1 MFSFCQLCIDS
12 IIWKDI
18 YLIKLLYYFM
28 FDKLPISSKTEKI
41 LTKSLDEPISAEDAN
56 YLINIKGSDLYPLLA
71 TADYLRQEIAGN
83 NVTFINNCN
92 INFTNICTVRCG
104 FCAFGKDADDPEAY
118 ILDDEAILKKAQRA
132 VDKGAH
138 EFCVMGGVLPD
149 ADVEYY
155 EHLLQLLKGEFPN
168 IMIHGFS
175 PTMIKDASVVSGISV
190 EDAFERLKSAGLD
203 TLPGTAAEIL
213 TDRSREIICP
223 EKVTTQEWID
233 IVKTAHEVGIPGSA
247 TIMYGHVE
255 TPEERVE
262 HIDIIRKI
270 QQETHGFTEF
280 IPMTFM
286 HEYSPIFLEGQQN
299 LGATGTEDLKLYAVA
314 RLMLKDL
321 IPNIQVS
328 WVKMGFR
335 FAQVSLTA
343 GANDLG
349 GTLGGDELSEASGA
363 PDGVEASIDTL
374 SNMVRDLGRNP
385 IERNSKYTEFY
396 PIESKSSDV
405 KIVSK

>member
-1 MFSFCQLCIDS
+1 
-12 IIWKDI
+12 
-18 YLIKLLYYFM
+18 M

-41 LTKSLDEPISAEDAN
+41 LTKSLDEEISVEEAN
-56 YLINIKGSDLYPLLA
+56 HLMNVKGADLYPLLA
-71 TADYLRQEIAGN
+71 TADFLRSKLVGD

-104 FCAFGKDADDPEAY
+104 FCAFGKDADDPDAY
-118 ILDDEAILKKAQRA
+118 ILSDDEILAKAHGA
-132 VDKGAH
+132 VENGAR
-138 EFCVMGGVLPD
+138 EFTLMGGVLPD
-149 ADVEYY
+149 ADIEYY
-155 EHLLQLLKGEFPN
+155 EHLLSLLKDNYPN
-168 IMIHGFS
+168 VAIHGYS
-175 PTMIKDASVVSGISV
+175 PTMINDACILSGISLS
-190 EDAFERLKSAGLD
+190 EGCERLKEAGLD

-223 EKVTTQEWID
+223 EKVSVAEWID
-233 IVKTAHEVGIPGSA
+233 MVKTAHEVGIPGSA

-255 TPEERVE
+255 TLEERVE
-262 HIDIIRKI
+262 HIDIIRRI
-270 QQETHGFTEF
+270 QEETHGFTEF

-286 HEYSPIFLEGQQN
+286 HEYSPIFLEGQIN
-299 LGATGTEDLKLYAVA
+299 LGATGTEDLKLYAVS
-314 RLMLKDL
+314 RLMLREL

-363 PDGVEASIDTL
+363 PDGVDASIDTL
-374 SNMVRDLGRNP
+374 AKIVRNLGRNP
-385 IERNSKYTEFY
+385 IERDSKYTEFY
-396 PIESKSSDV
+396 PID
-405 KIVSK
+405 

>member
-1 MFSFCQLCIDS
+1 
-12 IIWKDI
+12 
-18 YLIKLLYYFM
+18 M

-118 ILDDEAILKKAQRA
+118 ILDDEAILKKAQGT

>member
-1 MFSFCQLCIDS
+1 
-12 IIWKDI
+12 
-18 YLIKLLYYFM
+18 M
-28 FDKLPISSKTEKI
+28 FDKLPVSSKTERI
-41 LTKSLDEPISAEDAN
+41 LSKSLDEPISVEEGN
-56 YLINIKGSDLYPLLA
+56 YLMNIKGADLYPLLA
-71 TADYLRQEIAGN
+71 TADYLRSEIVGN

-118 ILDDEAILKKAQRA
+118 IMDDESILEKAQGA

-138 EFCVMGGVLPD
+138 EFCLMGGVLPD
-149 ADVEYY
+149 ADIEYY
-155 EHLLQLLKGEFPN
+155 EHLLMLLKGNFPKTL
-168 IMIHGFS
+168 IHGFS
-175 PTMIKDASVVSGISV
+175 PTMINDAAKVSGIDIA
-190 EDAFERLKSAGLD
+190 EACERLKVAGLD

-223 EKVTTQEWID
+223 EKVSVQEWVD
-233 IVKTAHEVGIPGSA
+233 IVRTAHEVGIPGSA

-255 TPEERVE
+255 TLEERVK
-262 HIDIIRKI
+262 HIDIIRNL
-270 QQETHGFTEF
+270 QEETRGFTEF

-299 LGATGTEDLKLYAVA
+299 LGATGTEDLKLYAVS
-314 RLMLKDL
+314 RLMLRDL

-349 GTLGGDELSEASGA
+349 GTLGGDELSAASGA
-363 PDGVEASIDTL
+363 PDGVEASITTL
-374 SNMVRDLGRNP
+374 SDMVKNLGRDP

-396 PIESKSSDV
+396 PIANNSIGMASK
-405 KIVSK
+405 

>member
-1 MFSFCQLCIDS
+1 
-12 IIWKDI
+12 
-18 YLIKLLYYFM
+18 M

-41 LTKSLDEPISAEDAN
+41 LTKSLDESISVEEAN
-56 YLINIKGSDLYPLLA
+56 YLMNIKGSDFYPLLA
-71 TADYLRQEIAGN
+71 TADFLRKEIVGD

-104 FCAFGKDADDPEAY
+104 FCAFGKDAGDPEAY
-118 ILDDEAILKKAQRA
+118 ILNDNQILEKARGA
-132 VDKGAH
+132 VENGAK
-138 EFCVMGGVLPD
+138 EFCVMGGVLKD
-149 ADVEYY
+149 ADIEYY
-155 EHLLQLLKGEFPN
+155 EHLLHLLKDEYPDV
-168 IMIHGFS
+168 MIHGFS
-175 PTMIKDASVVSGISV
+175 PTMINDACNVSKISV
-190 EDAFERLKSAGLD
+190 SEGFERLKSAGLD

-223 EKVTTQEWID
+223 EKVSVSEWID

-255 TPEERVE
+255 TLEERVE
-262 HIDIIRKI
+262 HIDIIRNI
-270 QQETHGFTEF
+270 QMETQGFTEF

-286 HEYSPIFLEGQQN
+286 HENSPIFLEGQSN
-299 LGATGTEDLKLYAVA
+299 LGATGSEDLKLYAVS
-314 RLMLKDL
+314 RLMLRDL

-328 WVKMGFR
+328 WVKMGYR

-363 PDGVEASIDTL
+363 PDGVNASIETL
-374 SNMVRDLGRNP
+374 SRIVRNLGRNP
-385 IERNSKYTEFY
+385 VGRNSKYTEFY
-396 PIESKSSDV
+396 PVNSK
-405 KIVSK
+405 

>member
-1 MFSFCQLCIDS
+1 
-12 IIWKDI
+12 
-18 YLIKLLYYFM
+18 M
-28 FDKLPISSKTEKI
+28 FDKLPVSAKTERI
-41 LTKSLDEPISAEDAN
+41 LTKSLDEAISVEEAN
-56 YLINIKGSDLYPLLA
+56 HLMAIQGSDFYPLLA
-71 TADYLRQEIAGN
+71 AADYLRSEIVGD

-104 FCAFGKDADDPEAY
+104 FCAFGKDANDPEAY
-118 ILDDEAILKKAQRA
+118 ILSDDDILAKAEGA
-132 VDKGAH
+132 VEGGAR
-138 EFCVMGGVLPD
+138 EFCLMGGVLPD
-149 ADVEYY
+149 ADIEYY
-155 EHLLQLLKGEFPN
+155 EHLLQLLKGEHPD

-175 PTMIKDASVVSGISV
+175 PTMIADACTLSGISV
-190 EDAFERLKSAGLD
+190 GEGFERLKSAGLD

-223 EKVTTQEWID
+223 EKVSVAEWVD
-233 IVKTAHEVGIPGSA
+233 TVKTAHEVGIPGSA

-255 TPEERVE
+255 TLAERVE
-262 HIDIIRKI
+262 HIDIIRQI
-270 QQETHGFTEF
+270 QEETHGFTEF

-286 HEYSPIFLEGQQN
+286 HEYSPIFLEGQSN
-299 LGATGTEDLKLYAVA
+299 LGATGTEDLKLCAVA
-314 RLMLKDL
+314 RLMLRDL

-335 FAQVSLTA
+335 FAQVALTA

-363 PDGVEASIDTL
+363 PDGVDASIETL
-374 SNMVRDLGRNP
+374 SRIVRNLGRNP

-396 PIESKSSDV
+396 PID
-405 KIVSK
+405 

>member
-1 MFSFCQLCIDS
+1 
-12 IIWKDI
+12 
-18 YLIKLLYYFM
+18 M

-41 LTKSLDEPISAEDAN
+41 LTKSLDEQITVEEAN
-56 YLINIKGSDLYPLLA
+56 HLMNIKGPDLYPLLA
-71 TADYLRQEIAGN
+71 TADYLRHEIVGDD
-83 NVTFINNCN
+83 VTFINNCN

-118 ILDDEAILKKAQRA
+118 ILNDEQILAKAQGA
-132 VDKGAH
+132 VEKGAH

-149 ADVEYY
+149 ADIEYY
-155 EHLLQLLKGEFPN
+155 EHLMHLLKDEYPD

-175 PTMIKDASVVSGISV
+175 PTMVRDACLVSGIDMT
-190 EDAFERLKSAGLD
+190 EGFERLKSAGLD

-223 EKVTTQEWID
+223 EKVSVAEWIEA
-233 IVKTAHEVGIPGSA
+233 VKTAHEVGVPGSA

-255 TPEERVE
+255 TLEERVE
-262 HIDIIRKI
+262 HIDIIRRL
-270 QQETHGFTEF
+270 QEETHGFNEF

-286 HEYSPIFLEGQQN
+286 HEYSPIFLEGQTN
-299 LGATGTEDLKLYAVA
+299 LGASGTEDLKLYAVS
-314 RLMLKDL
+314 RLMLRDL

-335 FAQVSLTA
+335 FAQVALTA
-343 GANDLG
+343 GTNDLG
-349 GTLGGDELSEASGA
+349 GTLGGDELSAASGA

-374 SNMVRDLGRNP
+374 DSMVRNLGRNP

-396 PIESKSSDV
+396 PIAQGIELPSK
-405 KIVSK
+405 

>member
-1 MFSFCQLCIDS
+1 
-12 IIWKDI
+12 
-18 YLIKLLYYFM
+18 M
-28 FDKLPISSKTEKI
+28 FDKLPISSKTERI
-41 LTKSLDEPISAEDAN
+41 LTKSLDEQISVEEAN
-56 YLINIKGSDLYPLLA
+56 HLMNIKGSDLYPLLA
-71 TADYLRQEIAGN
+71 TADYLRQKIVGD

-104 FCAFGKDADDPEAY
+104 FCAFGKDADDPDAY
-118 ILDDEAILKKAQRA
+118 ILNDEQILAKAQGA
-132 VDKGAH
+132 VEKGAH

-149 ADVEYY
+149 ADIEYY
-155 EHLLQLLKGEFPN
+155 EHLLQLLKGEYPN
-168 IMIHGFS
+168 VLIHGFS
-175 PTMIKDASVVSGISV
+175 PTMINDACIVSGIDIA
-190 EDAFERLKSAGLD
+190 EGCERLRDAGLD

-213 TDRSREIICP
+213 TDRSRDLICP
-223 EKVTTQEWID
+223 EKVSVSEWVD

-255 TPEERVE
+255 TLEERVE
-262 HIDIIRKI
+262 HIDVIRRL
-270 QQETHGFTEF
+270 QEETHGFTEF

-286 HEYSPIFLEGQQN
+286 HEFSPIFLEGQRN
-299 LGATGTEDLKLYAVA
+299 LGATGTEDLKLYAVS
-314 RLMLKDL
+314 RLMLRDL

-363 PDGVEASIDTL
+363 PDGVDASIDTL
-374 SNMVRDLGRNP
+374 GSIVRNLGRNP

-396 PIESKSSDV
+396 PIESV
-405 KIVSK
+405 EMPSK

>member
-1 MFSFCQLCIDS
+1 
-12 IIWKDI
+12 
-18 YLIKLLYYFM
+18 M

-41 LTKSLDEPISAEDAN
+41 LTKSLDEPISVEEAN
-56 YLINIKGSDLYPLLA
+56 HLMKIQGSDLYPLLA
-71 TADYLRQEIAGN
+71 TADYLRQKIVGDK
-83 NVTFINNCN
+83 VTFINNCN

-104 FCAFGKDADDPEAY
+104 FCAFGKDANDPEAY
-118 ILDDEAILKKAQRA
+118 ILNDEQILEKAQGA

-149 ADVEYY
+149 ADIEYY
-155 EHLLQLLKGEFPN
+155 EHLLTLLKGEYPDV
-168 IMIHGFS
+168 MIHGFS
-175 PTMIKDASVVSGISV
+175 PTMINDACIVSGLDIA
-190 EDAFERLKSAGLD
+190 EGCERLRDAGLD

-213 TDRSREIICP
+213 TDRSRDLICP
-223 EKVTTQEWID
+223 EKVSVSEWVD

-255 TPEERVE
+255 TLEERVE
-262 HIDIIRKI
+262 HIDIIRRL
-270 QQETHGFTEF
+270 QEETHGFTEF

-286 HEYSPIFLEGQQN
+286 HEYSPIFLEGQSD
-299 LGATGTEDLKLYAVA
+299 LGATGTQDLKLYAVS
-314 RLMLKDL
+314 RLMLRDL

-328 WVKMGFR
+328 WVKMGYR

-363 PDGVEASIDTL
+363 PDGVEASIGTL
-374 SNMVRDLGRNP
+374 ARMVEDLGRNP

-396 PIESKSSDV
+396 PIQKGIEMPSK
-405 KIVSK
+405 

>member
-1 MFSFCQLCIDS
+1 
-12 IIWKDI
+12 
-18 YLIKLLYYFM
+18 M
-28 FDKLPISSKTEKI
+28 FDKLLISSKTEKI
-41 LTKSLDEPISAEDAN
+41 LTKSLDEQITVEEAN
-56 YLINIKGSDLYPLLA
+56 HLMNIQGPDLYPLLA
-71 TADYLRQEIAGN
+71 TADYLRHEIVGDD
-83 NVTFINNCN
+83 VTFINNCN

-118 ILDDEAILKKAQRA
+118 TLNDEQILAKAQGA
-132 VDKGAH
+132 VEKGAH

-149 ADVEYY
+149 ADIEYY
-155 EHLLQLLKGEFPN
+155 EHLMHLLKDEYPD

-175 PTMIKDASVVSGISV
+175 PTMVRDACLVSGIDMT
-190 EDAFERLKSAGLD
+190 EGFERLKSAGLD

-223 EKVTTQEWID
+223 EKVSVAEWIEA
-233 IVKTAHEVGIPGSA
+233 VKTAHEVGIPGSA

-255 TPEERVE
+255 TLEERVE
-262 HIDIIRKI
+262 HIDIIRRL
-270 QQETHGFTEF
+270 QEETQGFTEF

-286 HEYSPIFLEGQQN
+286 HEYSPIFLEGQTN
-299 LGATGTEDLKLYAVA
+299 LGASGTEDLKLYAVS
-314 RLMLKDL
+314 RLMLRDL

-335 FAQVSLTA
+335 FAQVALTA
-343 GANDLG
+343 GTNDLG

-363 PDGVEASIDTL
+363 PDGVEASIETL
-374 SNMVRDLGRNP
+374 DSMVRNLGRNP

-396 PIESKSSDV
+396 PIAQGIELPSK
-405 KIVSK
+405 

>member
-1 MFSFCQLCIDS
+1 
-12 IIWKDI
+12 
-18 YLIKLLYYFM
+18 M

-41 LTKSLDEPISAEDAN
+41 LTKSLDEAISVEEAN
-56 YLINIKGSDLYPLLA
+56 HLMNIKGSDLYPLIA
-71 TADYLRQEIAGN
+71 TADYLRSEIVGN
-83 NVTFINNCN
+83 DVTFINNCN

-104 FCAFGKDADDPEAY
+104 FCAFGKDADDPDAY
-118 ILDDEAILKKAQRA
+118 ILNDEQILAKAQGA
-132 VDKGAH
+132 VEKGAH

-149 ADVEYY
+149 ADIEYY
-155 EHLLQLLKGEFPN
+155 EHLLHLLKGEYPDV
-168 IMIHGFS
+168 MIHGFS
-175 PTMIKDASVVSGISV
+175 PTMIRDAAVLSGMDMA
-190 EDAFERLKSAGLD
+190 EAFERLKSAGLD

-223 EKVTTQEWID
+223 EKVSVKEWID
-233 IVKTAHEVGIPGSA
+233 TVRTAHEVGIPGSA

-255 TPEERVE
+255 TLEERVE
-262 HIDIIRKI
+262 HIDVIR
-270 QQETHGFTEF
+270 QLQEETHGFTEF

-286 HEYSPIFLEGQQN
+286 HEYSPIFLEGQRN
-299 LGATGTEDLKLYAVA
+299 LGASGTEDFKLYAVS
-314 RLMLKDL
+314 RLMLRDL

-335 FAQVSLTA
+335 FAQVVLTA

-363 PDGVEASIDTL
+363 PDGVEASIETL
-374 SNMVRDLGRNP
+374 DSMVKNLGRNP

-396 PIESKSSDV
+396 PIEYQTKLEMPSK
-405 KIVSK
+405 

>member
-1 MFSFCQLCIDS
+1 
-12 IIWKDI
+12 
-18 YLIKLLYYFM
+18 M

-41 LTKSLDEPISAEDAN
+41 LTKSLDEAITVEEAN
-56 YLINIKGSDLYPLLA
+56 HLMNIKGADLYPLLA
-71 TADYLRQEIAGN
+71 TADYLRQKIVGD

-118 ILDDEAILKKAQRA
+118 ILNDEQILAKAQGA
-132 VDKGAH
+132 VEKGAH

-149 ADVEYY
+149 ADIEYY
-155 EHLLQLLKGEFPN
+155 EHLLHLLKGEYPN
-168 IMIHGFS
+168 VLIHGFS
-175 PTMIKDASVVSGISV
+175 PTMINDACMVSGIDIA
-190 EDAFERLKSAGLD
+190 EGCERLRDAGLD

-213 TDRSREIICP
+213 TDRSRDLICP
-223 EKVTTQEWID
+223 EKVSVSEWVD

-255 TPEERVE
+255 TLEERVE
-262 HIDIIRKI
+262 HIDVIRKL
-270 QQETHGFTEF
+270 QEETHGFTEF

-286 HEYSPIFLEGQQN
+286 HEYSPIFLEGQRN
-299 LGATGTEDLKLYAVA
+299 LGATGTEDLKLYAVS
-314 RLMLKDL
+314 RLMLRDL

-349 GTLGGDELSEASGA
+349 GTLGGDELSAASGA
-363 PDGVEASIDTL
+363 PDGVDASIDTL
-374 SNMVRDLGRNP
+374 GSIVRNLGRNP

-396 PIESKSSDV
+396 PIDSQVGMPSK
-405 KIVSK
+405 

>member
-1 MFSFCQLCIDS
+1 
-12 IIWKDI
+12 
-18 YLIKLLYYFM
+18 M
-28 FDKLPISSKTEKI
+28 FDKLPISFKTEKI
-41 LTKSLDEPISAEDAN
+41 LTKSLDEPISVEEAN
-56 YLINIKGSDLYPLLA
+56 YLMNIKGSDLYPLLA
-71 TADYLRQEIAGN
+71 TADHLREEIVGN
-83 NVTFINNCN
+83 DVTFINNCN

-118 ILDDEAILKKAQRA
+118 ILDDDAILEKARGA
-132 VDKGAH
+132 ADKGAH
-138 EFCVMGGVLPD
+138 EFCLMGGVLPD
-149 ADVEYY
+149 ADIEYY
-155 EHLLQLLKGEFPN
+155 EHLLHLLKGEFPN
-168 IMIHGFS
+168 ILIHGFS
-175 PTMIKDASVVSGISV
+175 PTMVRDAATVSGMDV
-190 EDAFERLKSAGLD
+190 EDAFRRLKSAGLD

-213 TDRSREIICP
+213 TDRSRELICP
-223 EKVTTQEWID
+223 EKVTTEEWID
-233 IVKTAHEVGIPGSA
+233 VVNIAHEVGIPGSA

-255 TPEERVE
+255 TLEERVQ
-262 HIDIIRKI
+262 HIDIIRKM
-270 QQETHGFTEF
+270 QEDGGKFTEF

-286 HEYSPIFLEGQQN
+286 HEYSPIYLDGGHN

-363 PDGVEASIDTL
+363 PDGVEASLDTL
-374 SNMVRDLGRNP
+374 CDIVENLGRHP

-396 PIESKSSDV
+396 PVSFESKMASQ
-405 KIVSK
+405 I